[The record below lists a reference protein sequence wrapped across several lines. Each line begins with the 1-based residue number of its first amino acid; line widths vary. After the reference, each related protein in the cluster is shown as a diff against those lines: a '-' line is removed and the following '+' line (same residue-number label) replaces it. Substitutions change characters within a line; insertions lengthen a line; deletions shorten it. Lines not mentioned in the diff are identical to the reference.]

1 MYVYCV
7 IHIFDI
13 PTPQGKMATA
23 TLPECTE
30 EKVGGWRIRLGR
42 GKRAGS
48 GKGEGYCFC
57 TFYDMFEGNGVTN
70 NIATAKQI
78 DWEQLKV
85 VTRLA
90 WLNILNGKNGRDPQ
104 FDRY

>member
-1 MYVYCV
+1 
-7 IHIFDI
+7 
-13 PTPQGKMATA
+13 
-23 TLPECTE
+23 
-30 EKVGGWRIRLGR
+30 
-42 GKRAGS
+42 
-48 GKGEGYCFC
+48 
-57 TFYDMFEGNGVTN
+57 MFEGNSATN